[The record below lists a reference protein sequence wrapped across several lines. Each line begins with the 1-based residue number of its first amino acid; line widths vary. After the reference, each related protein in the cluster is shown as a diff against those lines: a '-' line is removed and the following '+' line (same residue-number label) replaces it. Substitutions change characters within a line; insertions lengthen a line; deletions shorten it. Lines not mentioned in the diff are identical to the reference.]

1 MWFDTILLDDLD
13 SELPDPQVNSSSIVL
28 WQKDIELAQMIG
40 GSKKSMR
47 VSSKEDQ
54 VY

>member
-40 GSKKSMR
+40 GSKKLMM
-47 VSSKEDQ
+47 VSLEEDQ